1 MTADASG
8 IEPRRFTLS
17 SDGCRAVLTDLGAR
31 LLELHVPD
39 WSGTTADVA
48 LQRPTFADVAEDP
61 AYMGA
66 TVGRCANRTR
76 LGQAEIDGAAV
87 QLSVNEG
94 RHHLHGGVRGF
105 DRRLWS
111 ADASDGEVSFH
122 RVSPAGEEGYPGT
135 LTTRVTYRLSGSTLS
150 VGVRASTDAPTV
162 VNIAHHSYFNLA
174 GHDAGTVDDHVV
186 TVHASHYLP
195 VDGELIPTGEVRAV
209 AGTPFDLRT
218 PAPIGGRG
226 VAFDHNWVLDDWV
239 PGVMRDVAVVDEP
252 RSGRRMTVST
262 NQPGLQ
268 LYTGEH
274 LAGLTGKGAVTGY
287 PAFAGLAL
295 EAQGFPDAVHH
306 AHFPSTELLP
316 GQTYVSDV
324 AYAFASYAPPG

>member
-1 MTADASG
+1 VAADVSG
-8 IEPRRFTLS
+8 LDARRFTLT
-17 SDGCRAVLTDLGAR
+17 SDTCRAVLTDLGAR

-39 WSGTTADVA
+39 RSGAWADVV

-61 AYMGA
+61 AYMGG

-87 QLSVNEG
+87 QLSINEG
-94 RHHLHGGVRGF
+94 GHHLHGGVRGF

-111 ADASDGEVSFH
+111 ADASDDEVTFH

-135 LTTRVTYRLSGSTLS
+135 LTTRLTYRLRGSTLS

-162 VNIAHHSYFNLA
+162 VNVVHHSYFNLA
-174 GHDAGTVDDHVV
+174 GHDAGTIDDHVA

-195 VDGELIPTGEVRAV
+195 VDDELIPTGEVRAV
-209 AGTPFDLRT
+209 AGTPFDFRT
-218 PAPIGGRG
+218 PAPVGGRG
-226 VAFDHNWVLDDWV
+226 VAFDHNWVLDDWA
-239 PGVMRDVAVVDEP
+239 PGVMRDVAIVDEP

-274 LAGLTGKGAVTGY
+274 LAGLTGKDAVAGY

-316 GQTYVSDV
+316 GQTYVNDV
-324 AYAFASYAPPG
+324 AFAFASCAPPG

>member
-1 MTADASG
+1 MAADGSG
-8 IEPRRFTLS
+8 LDARRFTLT
-17 SDGCRAVLTDLGAR
+17 SDTCRAVLTDLGAR

-39 WSGTTADVA
+39 RTGAWADVV

-66 TVGRCANRTR
+66 TVGRCANRTM
-76 LGQAEIDGAAV
+76 LGRAEIDGAAV
-87 QLSVNEG
+87 QLSINEG

-111 ADASDGEVSFH
+111 ADASDDEVSFH

-162 VNIAHHSYFNLA
+162 VNVVHHSYFNLA
-174 GHDAGTVDDHVV
+174 GHDAGTIDDHVV

-195 VDGELIPTGEVRAV
+195 VDQDLIPTGEVRAV
-209 AGTPFDLRT
+209 AGTPFDFRE
-218 PAPIGGRG
+218 PAPIGGR
-226 VAFDHNWVLDDWV
+226 VFDHNWVLDDWT
-239 PGVMRDVAVVDEP
+239 PDVMRDVAVVHEP
-252 RSGRRMTVST
+252 RIGRRMTVST

-274 LAGLTGKGAVTGY
+274 LAGLTGKGAVAGY

-306 AHFPSTELLP
+306 EHFPSTALLP
-316 GQTYVSDV
+316 GQTYVNDV
-324 AYAFASYAPPG
+324 AFAFASCALPG